1 MGSLPIHFKLLALFL
16 KPYGQYEFCP
26 QNGVSM
32 VLWLRNLFD
41 SCPWEDVALWE
52 SLIYSWAVYVSFYS
66 ALASSFI
73 SCASCS
79 EPIKIQALGYKELAH
94 TFRTRIISI
103 ALTDPSLR
111 EMQFLSPQPR
121 PIESEAL
128 RVRPSNLYFNNPS
141 P

>member
-1 MGSLPIHFKLLALFL
+1 MGVRDLFMGRL
-16 KPYGQYEFCP
+16 
-26 QNGVSM
+26 
-32 VLWLRNLFD
+32 
-41 SCPWEDVALWE
+41 
-52 SLIYSWAVYVSFYS
+52 SFYS
-66 ALASSFI
+66 ALASAFI

-121 PIESEAL
+121 PIESEAQ
-128 RVRPSNLYFNNPS
+128 RVRPNNLFFFNNPS
-141 P
+141 T